1 MLMET
6 DPGHPEASDPCPLRR
21 PGQGCRVCGG
31 AVAEGAATAPFCSER
46 CRLVD
51 LGRWFS
57 GDYRI
62 SRQAK
67 ESDVEASD

>member
-1 MLMET
+1 MT
-6 DPGHPEASDPCPLRR
+6 PERKAER
-21 PGQGCRVCGG
+21 CRTCGKAIRKAGGRKG
-31 AVAEGAATAPFCSER
+31 AFYPFCSER

-62 SRQAK
+62 PG
-67 ESDVEASD
+67 EALARGSEEGVGEEEGQSP